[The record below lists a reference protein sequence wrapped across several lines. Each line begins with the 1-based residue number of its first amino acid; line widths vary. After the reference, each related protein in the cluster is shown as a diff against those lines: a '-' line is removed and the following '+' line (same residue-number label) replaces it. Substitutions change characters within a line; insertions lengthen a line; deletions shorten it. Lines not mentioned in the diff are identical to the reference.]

1 MSRTL
6 LAVLCSAAAV
16 LVGTQSAAADVFS
29 PIEMLSVRASVPGGT
44 TCAEVG
50 QIAQAETA
58 SEPAISK
65 DGRYVAFVGTFDGV
79 SGIWRRDLQTCTV
92 EQVAPAGAT
101 LPSISEDGAYVSFT
115 TAQAL
120 DPEDDHNHAPDV
132 YVRDMERP
140 CRSEGGGCLAC
151 GEHAA
156 EEDCPFVVVS
166 AVDGGSEAA
175 TYVYPGTEADE
186 EPRFG
191 SLASG
196 RSAMSANGRD
206 VVFETAVESNL
217 LGAPTP
223 AREILLRDLETDE
236 TTLVSSEYDPQT
248 NQDTGV
254 PVPVETSG
262 AEKIGAAYP
271 VTPLGNAKFGGASI
285 SADGST
291 VAWLGQDIARQA
303 KLLPG
308 EQTDY
313 SLEYN
318 EPLWR
323 RVADGPSAPTRRVT
337 GGSEPENPSCEAS
350 GESEVSSFPS
360 SLDPCHG
367 PFALFDHLAEDYVL
381 DAAEGVDYVPQLSAD
396 GNAVAFLASAREVGS
411 GEEIAGADERDD
423 LYVTHMEDG
432 LPRIQAQQRLT
443 EISGEVGNAEF
454 SALIVDLAI
463 SPDGGQVA
471 FTTQRTLFSLG
482 TLSDVSPVSPRAGI
496 KELFDADLSDQTLTR
511 VTHGF
516 LGESVPSEQANE
528 ARVIAADEGAASP
541 SFSED
546 NELSFASSAD
556 NLVYGDGNESSDV
569 FLVHREVF
577 ANTTPQQLISGAPA
591 APALQSPW
599 KLFATARRQA
609 DGEVALEVE
618 VPGAGQLSARAS
630 APVLLR
636 TGKTKRSHTELVSR
650 TVASARA
657 AVLASA
663 EGVRRLTLKLV
674 KPYEALARRATG
686 LETAVDLKFAASGQP
701 TLSVGLQVEF
711 HAVAHA
717 HAAPSRR
724 KKGKR

>member
-1 MSRTL
+1 
-6 LAVLCSAAAV
+6 
-16 LVGTQSAAADVFS
+16 
-29 PIEMLSVRASVPGGT
+29 
-44 TCAEVG
+44 
-50 QIAQAETA
+50 
-58 SEPAISK
+58 
-65 DGRYVAFVGTFDGV
+65 
-79 SGIWRRDLQTCTV
+79 
-92 EQVAPAGAT
+92 
-101 LPSISEDGAYVSFT
+101 
-115 TAQAL
+115 
-120 DPEDDHNHAPDV
+120 
-132 YVRDMERP
+132 
-140 CRSEGGGCLAC
+140 
-151 GEHAA
+151 
-156 EEDCPFVVVS
+156 
-166 AVDGGSEAA
+166 
-175 TYVYPGTEADE
+175 
-186 EPRFG
+186 
-191 SLASG
+191 
-196 RSAMSANGRD
+196 
-206 VVFETAVESNL
+206 
-217 LGAPTP
+217 
-223 AREILLRDLETDE
+223 
-236 TTLVSSEYDPQT
+236 
-248 NQDTGV
+248 
-254 PVPVETSG
+254 
-262 AEKIGAAYP
+262 
-271 VTPLGNAKFGGASI
+271 
-285 SADGST
+285 
-291 VAWLGQDIARQA
+291 
-303 KLLPG
+303 
-308 EQTDY
+308 
-313 SLEYN
+313 
-318 EPLWR
+318 
-323 RVADGPSAPTRRVT
+323 
-337 GGSEPENPSCEAS
+337 
-350 GESEVSSFPS
+350 
-360 SLDPCHG
+360 
-367 PFALFDHLAEDYVL
+367 
-381 DAAEGVDYVPQLSAD
+381 
-396 GNAVAFLASAREVGS
+396 
-411 GEEIAGADERDD
+411 
-423 LYVTHMEDG
+423 
-432 LPRIQAQQRLT
+432 
-443 EISGEVGNAEF
+443 
-454 SALIVDLAI
+454 
-463 SPDGGQVA
+463 VA